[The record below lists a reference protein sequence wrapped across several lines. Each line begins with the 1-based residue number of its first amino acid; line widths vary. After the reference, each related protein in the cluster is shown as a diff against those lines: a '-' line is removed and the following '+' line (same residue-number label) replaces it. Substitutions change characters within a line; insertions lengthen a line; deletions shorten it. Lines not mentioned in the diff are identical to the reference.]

1 MPHSKTIALAGNN
14 GPLLSMLSI
23 SVFFVG
29 ASEFMLSAMLDPLG
43 RAFGVDSGQI
53 AWLVS
58 SYALAYALAAPVFGH
73 LSDRIGRRRLLLI
86 ALFLFALDGLG
97 IALAPTFEIA
107 VALRILG
114 GLASAVIIPNAFA
127 LVSER
132 LPRQRHAAAMGV
144 VMLGMTAGI
153 ATGPAIAGV
162 LTGWIGWRAP
172 FLLVSA
178 GCLAAFL
185 VGRMAMPGGRAPTA
199 ATVPAAQRPLRW
211 LRKPDIAHPLL
222 AKGLWNGTGVAAFL
236 LSGEVLRLRYAL
248 DVAQVGLS
256 TAAFGIGLA
265 VGNLSAGAL
274 RRLGSGEECAL
285 VITNVLL
292 VASVAA
298 FYLPP
303 LPLWGALACLAAWG
317 ASLGAGAPLAT
328 TVLANR
334 SDRDKGAALAAAET
348 LNNLSILSFL
358 PLAATLL
365 AQGKPTLAAT
375 VFLAGLGLGVVLTV
389 YDAVRANRRSGSL
402 VTRDQVS
409 HDTST

>member
-1 MPHSKTIALAGNN
+1 M
-14 GPLLSMLSI
+14 
-23 SVFFVG
+23 
-29 ASEFMLSAMLDPLG
+29 
-43 RAFGVDSGQI
+43 
-53 AWLVS
+53 
-58 SYALAYALAAPVFGH
+58 
-73 LSDRIGRRRLLLI
+73 LI

-127 LVSER
+127 LVSS

-199 ATVPAAQRPLRW
+199 ATVPAAQRRCDGCASRTSCAPARQGTVE
-211 LRKPDIAHPLL
+211 R
-222 AKGLWNGTGVAAFL
+222 TGVAAFL

-303 LPLWGALACLAAWG
+303 LPLWGALACLAAWEHPWG
-317 ASLGAGAPLAT
+317 RRPLAT
-328 TVLANR
+328 TVLASR

-348 LNNLSILSFL
+348 
-358 PLAATLL
+358 
-365 AQGKPTLAAT
+365 
-375 VFLAGLGLGVVLTV
+375 
-389 YDAVRANRRSGSL
+389 
-402 VTRDQVS
+402 
-409 HDTST
+409 